1 MVVLATKCYVDGS
14 ARERAMDSLESQVA
28 NELAELDAD
37 FTVGLRDDDFPTVT
51 VSGSDETV
59 ARNLL
64 AEAWGELTPQ
74 IREGEVGV
82 GTLDSWDDDGFVLD
96 AGFGNRVR
104 IPADELGLG
113 QGTPEQIRTRYGL
126 VQHVPLRYVA
136 GDDRSSD
143 ETVTGE
149 IAQRTRSESDENGD
163 EAGGS
168 HGTADD
174 DSESRTEAR
183 ADVGGPSRLADEE
196 RDRLYDWTRGQGRVN
211 VNSATRSEVRATVN
225 RAGHAEDIVTVE
237 RLGLLEQSIVCRE
250 ETDPPGLLASI
261 GEYLPSEL
269 LCVVP

>member
-28 NELAELDAD
+28 NELGELDVE
-37 FTVGLRDDDFPTVT
+37 FSVGLRDDDFPTVT
-51 VSGSDETV
+51 VTGADETV
-59 ARNLL
+59 ARNVL
-64 AEAWGELTPQ
+64 ADAWGELTPQ
-74 IREGEVGV
+74 IRAGDVGV
-82 GTLDSWDDDGFVLD
+82 GTLDSWDDEGFVLD

-126 VQHVPLRYVA
+126 VQHMPLRYVA
-136 GDDRSSD
+136 GEDRSSD
-143 ETVTGE
+143 ENVTGE
-149 IAQRTRSESDENGD
+149 IAQRTRSRSDEDD
-163 EAGGS
+163 EDVESGE
-168 HGTADD
+168 TPDD
-174 DSESRTEAR
+174 DDGDTAG
-183 ADVGGPSRLADEE
+183 DPPRLADDE
-196 RDRLYDWTRGQGRVN
+196 RDRLYDWTRGAGRVN

-261 GEYLPSEL
+261 GEYLPAEL